1 MNSLSVILRH
11 FAAILIACFPVAAET
26 STWDA
31 ELAFARLLGKYDI
44 PGGALAVAR
53 DGQVLTARGFGNVK
67 PESELPIASCTKAI
81 TRAAVMLLVKDG
93 RLRLDQPA
101 WAMVAELLPAHRDPR
116 LDKVTIRQLLDHS
129 GGWDRSVSRVD
140 VVVANAKSEE
150 PLRNLAGT
158 PLDFDPGVRRRYSN
172 AGALLLGAIVE
183 RASGQPFE
191 KFVKA
196 RVLDPLGMKQTRW
209 SRTPGVK
216 EWGAAA
222 GWTATMEDLV
232 RFADGIDKLVGEQRG
247 GWAQSG
253 ALHDWGLAWVYRG
266 SDGLSVA
273 WAVNRSPEQ
282 GDFSAE
288 AKEAVL
294 AALGTTERPEQ
305 EEAGEGEGAGARRKM
320 PTSRTKNKVKAPV
333 YNSKKHRAQVYR
345 KPKIRR

>member
-1 MNSLSVILRH
+1 MKSLSVILCH
-11 FAAILIACFPVAAET
+11 FAVVLTACLPAAAET

-31 ELAFARLLGKYDI
+31 EVAFARLLGKYDI
-44 PGGALAVAR
+44 PGGALAVAQNGR
-53 DGQVLTARGFGNVK
+53 VLTSRGFGNVK
-67 PESELPIASCTKAI
+67 PDSELPIASCTKAI
-81 TRAAVMLLVKDG
+81 TRAAVMLLVKEG

-101 WAMVAELLPAHRDPR
+101 WGMVAELLPAHRDPR
-116 LDKVTIRQLLDHS
+116 LDRVTIRQLLDHS
-129 GGWDRSVSRVD
+129 GGWDRSVARVD
-140 VVVANAKSEE
+140 VVAANVKSDE
-150 PLRNLAGT
+150 PLRSLAGAQ
-158 PLDFDPGVRRRYSN
+158 LDFDPGTRRRYSN

-183 RASGQPFE
+183 RVSGQPFE

-196 RVLDPLGMKQTRW
+196 RVLDPLGMRQTRW

-216 EWGAAA
+216 EWGSAA

-247 GWAQSG
+247 SWAQSG

-282 GDFSAE
+282 GAFSAE

-294 AALGTTERPEQ
+294 SALGTTELPE
-305 EEAGEGEGAGARRKM
+305 EFEAGEGEGAGARRRA
-320 PTSRTKNKVKAPV
+320 PSRSKNKVLAPV
-333 YNSKKHRAQVYR
+333 YNPKKHRAQVYR

>member
-11 FAAILIACFPVAAET
+11 FAVIAIVSFPASAET

-53 DGQVLTARGFGNVK
+53 DGRVLTSRGFGNVT
-67 PESELPIASCTKAI
+67 PDSELPIASCTKAI

-101 WAMVAELLPAHRDPR
+101 WGMMAELLPPHRDPR

-129 GGWDRSVSRVD
+129 GGWDRAAARVD
-140 VVVANAKSEE
+140 VVAANLKSED
-150 PLRNLAGT
+150 PLRNLAGAS
-158 PLDFDPGVRRRYSN
+158 LDFDPGTRRRYSN

-191 KFVKA
+191 RFVKA
-196 RVLDPLGMKQTRW
+196 RVLEPLGMKQTRW
-209 SRTPGVK
+209 SRTPGVR

-222 GWTATMEDLV
+222 GWTASMGDLV
-232 RFADGIDKLVGEQRG
+232 RFADGIDRLVGEPRG
-247 GWAQSG
+247 AWAHSG

-273 WAVNRSPEQ
+273 WAVNRSPER
-282 GDFSAE
+282 GDFAAE
-288 AKEAVL
+288 AKETVL

-305 EEAGEGEGAGARRKM
+305 DEAGEGEGAGARRQA
-320 PTSRTKNKVKAPV
+320 PSRSKNKVQAPV
-333 YNSKKHRAQVYR
+333 YDPKKHRARVYR

>member
-11 FAAILIACFPVAAET
+11 FAIVVIACLPAAAET

-53 DGQVLTARGFGNVK
+53 DGQVLTVRGFGNVK

-81 TRAAVMLLVKDG
+81 TRAAVMLLVKEG

-101 WAMVAELLPAHRDPR
+101 WGMVAELLPAHRDPR
-116 LDKVTIRQLLDHS
+116 LDKVTIGQLLDHA
-129 GGWDRSVSRVD
+129 GGWDRSVARVD
-140 VVVANAKSEE
+140 VVAANVNSQE
-150 PLRNLAGT
+150 PLRNLASA
-158 PLDFDPGVRRRYSN
+158 PLDFDPGTRRRYSN

-183 RASGQPFE
+183 RVSGQPFE
-191 KFVKA
+191 RFVKT

-216 EWGAAA
+216 EWGSAA
-222 GWTATMEDLV
+222 GWTATMADLV
-232 RFADGIDKLVGEQRG
+232 RFADGVDRLVGERRG
-247 GWAQSG
+247 SWAQSG

-266 SDGLSVA
+266 SNGISVA

-282 GDFSAE
+282 GDFSFE

-294 AALGTTERPEQ
+294 SALGTTERPVEV
-305 EEAGEGEGAGARRKM
+305 EAGEGEGAGARNKAPKR
-320 PTSRTKNKVKAPV
+320 SQNKVKAPV
-333 YNSKKHRAQVYR
+333 YDPKKHRARVYR

>member
-1 MNSLSVILRH
+1 MTSLSHILRH
-11 FAAILIACFPVAAET
+11 FTIVLTACLPAAAET

-53 DGQVLTARGFGNVK
+53 DGRVLTSRGFGNVK
-67 PESELPIASCTKAI
+67 PDSELPIASCTKAI

-101 WAMVAELLPAHRDPR
+101 WGMVAELLPAHRDPR
-116 LDKVTIRQLLDHS
+116 LDKVTIGQLLAHS
-129 GGWDRSVSRVD
+129 GGWDRSVAQVD
-140 VVVANAKSEE
+140 VVAASLKSDA
-150 PLRNLAGT
+150 PLRNLANA
-158 PLDFDPGVRRRYSN
+158 PLEFDPGSRRRYSN

-183 RASGQPFE
+183 RVSGQPFE
-191 KFVKA
+191 KFVKT
-196 RVLDPLGMKQTRW
+196 RVLDPLGMTHTRW

-232 RFADGIDKLVGEQRG
+232 RFADGIDRLVGEHRG
-247 GWAQSG
+247 NWAQSG

-273 WAVNRSPEQ
+273 WAVNRSPEH

-294 AALGTTERPEQ
+294 AALGTAERPEQ
-305 EEAGEGEGAGARRKM
+305 EEAGEGEGAGARKKA
-320 PTSRTKNKVKAPV
+320 PSRSKNTVQAPV
-333 YNSKKHRAQVYR
+333 YNPKKHRAQVYR

>member
-1 MNSLSVILRH
+1 MKSLSIILRYL
-11 FAAILIACFPVAAET
+11 AIPLMACFPVSAET

-53 DGQVLTARGFGNVK
+53 DGQVLTTRGFGNVK

-93 RLRLDQPA
+93 KLRLDQPA
-101 WAMVAELLPAHRDPR
+101 WGMVAELLPAHRDPR

-129 GGWDRSVSRVD
+129 GGWDRATARVD
-140 VVVANAKSEE
+140 VVAANLNSDDPVGE
-150 PLRNLAGT
+150 LAGT
-158 PLDFDPGVRRRYSN
+158 RLDFDPGTRRRYSN

-191 KFVKA
+191 RFVKT

-209 SRTPGVK
+209 SRTPGVR
-216 EWGAAA
+216 EWGSAA

-232 RFADGIDKLVGEQRG
+232 RFADGIDRLVGERRG
-247 GWAQSG
+247 SWAQSG
-253 ALHDWGLAWVYRG
+253 ALHDWGLAWVYRS

-273 WAVNRSPEQ
+273 WAVNRSPER
-282 GDFSAE
+282 GNFSAE

-294 AALGTTERPEQ
+294 TALGAAERPAE
-305 EEAGEGEGAGARRKM
+305 EEAGEGEGAGVRRKG
-320 PTSRTKNKVKAPV
+320 PRRPDNKLRAPV
-333 YNSKKHRAQVYR
+333 YDPKKHRARVYR
-345 KPKIRR
+345 KPKIRK

>member
-1 MNSLSVILRH
+1 MNSLSLILRH
-11 FAAILIACFPVAAET
+11 FAVVFIACFPAAAGT
-26 STWDA
+26 STWYA

-44 PGGALAVAR
+44 PGGALAVAK
-53 DGQVLTARGFGNVK
+53 DGRVLTSRGFGNVK

-101 WAMVAELLPAHRDPR
+101 WGMVAELLPAHRDPR
-116 LDKVTIRQLLDHS
+116 LDKVTIRQLLEHS
-129 GGWDRSVSRVD
+129 GGWDRSVGRVD
-140 VVVANAKSEE
+140 VVAANVRADE

-158 PLDFDPGVRRRYSN
+158 PLDFDPGTRRRYSN

-191 KFVKA
+191 KFVKE
-196 RVLDPLGMKQTRW
+196 RVLHPLGMKQTRW

-222 GWTATMEDLV
+222 GWTASMEDLV
-232 RFADGIDKLVGEQRG
+232 RFADGIDKLVGEPRG
-247 GWAQSG
+247 SWAQSG

-294 AALGTTERPEQ
+294 AALGTTERPER
-305 EEAGEGEGAGARRKM
+305 EEVGEGEGAGARRKM
-320 PTSRTKNKVKAPV
+320 PPSRTKNKMQAPV